1 MISKDKKYK
10 TRCGFEVHL
19 FGFFEGYWYGR
30 CKDHKGQSWAARWF
44 QDGHSMLADSYDLVE
59 VDSNKAEVS

>member
-1 MISKDKKYK
+1 MISKDKKYR

-19 FGFFEGYWYGR
+19 FEFFDGHWYGR
-30 CKDHKGQSWAARWF
+30 CKDNSGQWWGMRWL

-59 VDSNKAEVS
+59 VDIEKEDA